1 MKKQLHELL
10 VSVYGII
17 VAVAVLAGALVAVL
31 FFAAFIVNGT
41 TAAGI
46 SGFNNEIMNYSKK
59 LACYAIFF
67 GLIDFYLM
75 KDHHLTIDQKE
86 DTEDSQISTGVQA

>member
-1 MKKQLHELL
+1 MKKQLHDFL

-17 VAVAVLAGALVAVL
+17 VALAVLAGALVAVL
-31 FFAAFIVNGT
+31 FFIAFIINGSS
-41 TAAGI
+41 AAGI
-46 SGFNNEIMNYSKK
+46 SNFNNIIMTYSKK
-59 LACYAIFF
+59 LACYAILF

-86 DTEDSQISTGVQA
+86 ETEEIGQGNAIQA